1 MNMFKNN
8 KNAFFKRI
16 NPSNIMIILV
26 FFAWLLVFHEAILSA
41 ARIWYISEIFQHG
54 FFIIPGAFYFIWR
67 ERDKLN
73 GIQTKPNYWVL
84 LFLLP
89 FFLLA
94 GLGYAG
100 GIQVF
105 LHIATFT
112 ILPLMI
118 WMLLGNQ
125 IAKIIWFPLC
135 FILFSI
141 PIGEELVPQLQKIT
155 ADIAIALLNLT
166 SIPSYNTGLY
176 IEIPEGKFVV
186 AEACSGIRFFV
197 GSIVFGAVYS
207 HLSYQSFKRKL
218 VFMALSII
226 VPILAN
232 ALRVFTIVL
241 IGHYV
246 DMEYASGADHLI
258 YGWVFFAI
266 VLFLLILLG
275 ETFREKKSDKST
287 APETSADFQQADLK
301 SAKNWQPWH
310 LSSTSFGVGLF
321 VLLGFGAWQ
330 ISLSPGGELNQSQL
344 DRSQLAEFSVERS
357 QSGSW
362 SPILEG
368 ASDYYQS
375 SFKGVY
381 SNRTSLV
388 IAWYP
393 ENREGHELIASG
405 NAFYDKEY
413 WSVVG
418 QTSLSLKTG
427 IQSFPVSLT
436 EITSA
441 RGEKR
446 WIVYWYQLEERALSS
461 SVRTKLFQAMDVMLS
476 GDGAGSVVIL
486 SSAFIDANKEDVKAR
501 LIELA
506 SQHAAQIHS
515 AMPF

>member
-1 MNMFKNN
+1 MLSSKQFFESLDFKSP
-8 KNAFFKRI
+8 FFWKAI
-16 NPSNIMIILV
+16 VLFGAWFLLFFEPIM
-26 FFAWLLVFHEAILSA
+26 SA

-67 ERDKLN
+67 ERDKLI
-73 GIQTKPNYWVL
+73 GLQPQANYWVL
-84 LFLLP
+84 LLLLP

-112 ILPLMI
+112 ILPLMM
-118 WMLLGNQ
+118 WMLLGNR

-141 PIGEELVPQLQKIT
+141 PIGEELVPHLQKIT
-155 ADIAIALLNLT
+155 ADLAIAMLNLT

-186 AEACSGIRFFV
+186 AEACSGIRFFI

-207 HLSYQSFKRKL
+207 HISYQSFGRKL

-226 VPILAN
+226 VPVLAN

-275 ETFREKKSDKST
+275 ETFREKQT
-287 APETSADFQQADLK
+287 ANDGVLQASEASPQADSELTK
-301 SAKNWQPWH
+301 TWQPWR
-310 LSSTSFGVGLF
+310 LSATSFSVGFLM
-321 VLLGFGAWQ
+321 LLGFGIWQ
-330 ISLSPGGELNQSQL
+330 FSLIPGGELNQSQL
-344 DRSQLAEFSVERS
+344 DRSKLAEFSVERA
-357 QSGSW
+357 QAGSW

-375 SFKGVY
+375 RFNGLS
-381 SNRTSLV
+381 SSRTALQV
-388 IAWYP
+388 AWYP

-405 NAFYDKEY
+405 NAFYDKEF
-413 WSVVG
+413 WSVVR
-418 QTSLSLKTG
+418 TSSLSLKTNT
-427 IQSFPVSLT
+427 QPFPASLI
-436 EITSA
+436 EITSSG
-441 RGEKR
+441 GEKR
-446 WIVYWYQLEERALSS
+446 WVLYWYQLESRALASAI
-461 SVRTKLFQAMDVMLS
+461 RTKLLQALDVMFT
-476 GDGAGSVVIL
+476 GDGAGAVVIL
-486 SSAFIDANKEDVKAR
+486 SSAFIDANKDEVKER
-501 LIELA
+501 LVELA
-506 SQHAAQIHS
+506 NQHAAQIHS